1 MDSHDSASSPK
12 PSDDSAFDES
22 PASPTPEPGP
32 AAPPAAAPVEKT
44 PETNNPSEASA
55 GVNATAA
62 TQPAAPSKPIP
73 WALYGR
79 LAGFASML
87 ALAIVGM
94 RLIRIEWQY
103 VWIYW
108 LGVFAIYMGVSMYR
122 GYKYGKLK
130 GGSLKDGMGKQFLH
144 WGGLIIVLGVMM
156 VMVNYTEIATKDGA
170 IVLTLLLGLTCYLA
184 GVHFDRL
191 FIVLGVFLGVIAL
204 LATLQTQWVIWL
216 MAILVGAIAVGIAY
230 LHFRHETK
238 ASAKHEH

>member
-22 PASPTPEPGP
+22 PVSPTPEPGP
-32 AAPPAAAPVEKT
+32 AAPSATAPVQKA
-44 PETNNPSEASA
+44 PETNNPSEAST
-55 GVNATAA
+55 GVNAPA
-62 TQPAAPSKPIP
+62 TSAPAEPPKPVP

-79 LAGFASML
+79 LGGFAFML

-108 LGVFAIYMGVSMYR
+108 LGVFVIYMGVSMFR
-122 GYKYGKLK
+122 GYHYGKLK
-130 GGSLKDGMGKQFLH
+130 GGSLKDAMGKHFMH

-156 VMVNYTEIATKDGA
+156 LLITYTEIPTKDGA
-170 IVLTLLLGLTCYLA
+170 IVLTLLLAITCYLA

-191 FIVLGVFLGVIAL
+191 FIVLGVFLGVITL
-204 LATLQTQWVIWL
+204 LATLQNQWIIWL

-230 LHFRHETK
+230 LHFRHEAK
-238 ASAKHEH
+238 ASAKHES